1 MRPSASACWRRGHRV
16 IAIDNLNIYYD
27 LAIKR
32 ARLAEVEAV
41 EQVMAQKAASGRW
54 RLESIAL
61 QDAGA
66 LIALFAAE

>member
-1 MRPSASACWRRGHRV
+1 M